1 MKIIVKDGIKHLPY
15 QYTDENDIESKFR
28 EHADI
33 IFGNFSLFFDG
44 TKIKSNSSI
53 GTIPDG
59 FVVMLDEERW
69 YIIEVEL
76 AKHPLYDHIVN
87 QISKF
92 NTAIRNYDNRKKL
105 IDAFYN
111 VIQADIQLR
120 NKFDFIES
128 KKEIYKFLTDCIN
141 KKPEILIIIDEKTD
155 ELKEVCESL
164 PFSSKVLEF
173 KTYYTKNIDT
183 NFYIYLFDTL
193 KDYNGVP
200 IKFEPSELSKQLPE
214 IKEIQPTQ
222 NKKPKVRL
230 SELVKFDLLKE
241 RQKLIFCDKKGR
253 KPYPEEY
260 ASVEGDSLRYR
271 DGNLYSPSDLAKKL
285 RKMLG
290 LTLTEQE
297 TQGPI
302 YWITENRRL
311 LNELNDEARKRRKEY
326 NQWKL

>member
-1 MKIIVKDGIKHLPY
+1 MKMIIKDDIMYLPY
-15 QYTDENDIESKFR
+15 WYTDENDIESMFR
-28 EHADI
+28 KHADI

-44 TKIKSNSSI
+44 TKIKSNSNI
-53 GTIPDG
+53 GSIPDG
-59 FVVMLDEERW
+59 FVVTLDDERW
-69 YIIEVEL
+69 YVIEVEL
-76 AKHPLYDHIVN
+76 ATHPLHEHIVP

-92 NTAIRNYDNRKKL
+92 NTAIKNFDTRKKL

-155 ELKEVCESL
+155 ELKEICESL
-164 PFSSKVLEF
+164 PFASKVLEF
-173 KTYYTKNIDT
+173 KTYYTKNIGT

-200 IKFEPSELSKQLPE
+200 IKFEPSEPSKQLPE

-230 SELVKFDLLKE
+230 SELVKFDLIKE

-260 ASVEGDSLRYR
+260 AFVEGNSLRYR
-271 DGNLYSPSDLAKKL
+271 DGNLYSPSDLAKEL
-285 RKMLG
+285 RYKLG
-290 LTLTEQE
+290 LTKKKQE

-302 YWITENRRL
+302 YLITENGRL
-311 LNELNDEARKRRKEY
+311 LDDLNDEARKQTK
-326 NQWKL
+326 